1 MVLHEPGEPIRAA
14 RFSSD
19 GRYLGW
25 RRSVRSG
32 TPKDSVS
39 DLGHG
44 ARQRRPNDRDGV
56 GDVAFD
62 RTGARL
68 VTFDGEVVETWNV
81 GTGACVAEG
90 QVDAEV
96 VVSSVL
102 SSDGSHRA
110 ALPDGTIRLFDACAP
125 RKEGTPHGT
134 PPPHRP
140 SHSAPTTAAGHH
152 RLRPRRRQHPHLGL
166 DIDDLLDI
174 ARREV
179 TRASPTRSAGSSCT
193 STDVLR
199 REGYIFSLRCS

>member
-1 MVLHEPGEPIRAA
+1 MKILDRSGREVMVLHEPGEHIRAA

-19 GRYLGW
+19 GRYLA
-25 RRSVRSG
+25 SG
-32 TPKDSVS
+32 CAKRNSEGLAGP

-102 SSDGSHRA
+102 SSDGSRIAA
-110 ALPDGTIRLFDACAP
+110 ALPDGTIRLFDA
-125 RKEGTPHGT
+125 
-134 PPPHRP
+134 
-140 SHSAPTTAAGHH
+140 
-152 RLRPRRRQHPHLGL
+152 
-166 DIDDLLDI
+166 
-174 ARREV
+174 
-179 TRASPTRSAGSSCT
+179 
-193 STDVLR
+193 STGER
-199 REGYIFSLRCS
+199 